1 MITII
6 DYGAGNLKNIA
17 KAFEYLGH
25 KVIITNDLEDLKKSS
40 LLVLPGVGAFEL
52 GIKNLE
58 KLRLDSFIKDYINN
72 QKPFLGVCLGF
83 QLLFES
89 SEENGSHQGLGIF
102 KGEVKKF
109 ELANLKVPHM
119 GWNTVMPQHDALNLY
134 PKNSSNYYYF
144 VHSYYVST
152 SEQNII
158 STKTNYG
165 IDFVS
170 SIETPKLLA
179 TQFHPEKSG
188 AQGLKLLENFLIS
201 LRLS

>member
-25 KVIITNDLEDLKKSS
+25 KVIIANDLEELKKTS

-52 GIKNLE
+52 GIKNLK
-58 KLRLDSFIKDYINN
+58 KLQLDSFIKDYINS

-119 GWNTVMPQHDALNLY
+119 GWNTVTPQHDALNLY

-188 AQGLKLLENFLIS
+188 AQGLKLLENFLTQ
-201 LRLS
+201 LRLG